1 VCYFTFYLRDLIQAI
16 NVYVACWALV
26 FLASHPEWKAK
37 VKAEVDAM
45 IEKHTNTTSGE
56 PLHKRLA
63 AVPISVWEDEMPVME
78 LVIRETLRLV
88 LSSTLLRR
96 NIVEDLTVSR
106 GVIKPGDFVAY
117 SLADAHRNPEIYN
130 QPDEFDPA
138 RFAPGR
144 EEDKSSTFA
153 FLGWGAGKFFS
164 NHTP

>member
-1 VCYFTFYLRDLIQAI
+1 
-16 NVYVACWALV
+16 
-26 FLASHPEWKAK
+26 
-37 VKAEVDAM
+37 M

-63 AVPISVWEDEMPVME
+63 AVPVSIWEDEMPVME

-88 LSSTLLRR
+88 LSSTALRR
-96 NIVEDLTVSR
+96 NLDEDLTVSR

-117 SLADAHRNPEIYN
+117 SLADAHRNPEIYH

-144 EEDKSSTFA
+144 EEDKNSTFA
-153 FLGWGAGKFFS
+153 FLGWGAGKFF
-164 NHTP
+164 